1 MKKATEKKI
10 ISSNTGTIN
19 IFYCNSLLEQDI
31 GNRDPSRPYRVPIT
45 KGTTFRSQPGQE
57 LLAPLLIRMASVGL
71 TRPSMPRSASIVPR
85 KPPLGSGVSDSCW
98 LSSSSLPPPLPPPGL
113 ELWTTDRYAAQKY
126 RALLCNNIYQLT
138 APPPPGDF
146 LRVAWSGTATV

>member
-1 MKKATEKKI
+1 M
-10 ISSNTGTIN
+10 
-19 IFYCNSLLEQDI
+19 IFYFYEPQYKIYKLNLCTHALQILLSRKVTLISIHLSNIGMRPPYPFLSGRKRIRDLMISAQVEIRNLNACCKALEQDI

-85 KPPLGSGVSDSCW
+85 KPPLGSGVSDSC
-98 LSSSSLPPPLPPPGL
+98 
-113 ELWTTDRYAAQKY
+113 
-126 RALLCNNIYQLT
+126 
-138 APPPPGDF
+138 
-146 LRVAWSGTATV
+146 